1 MEIEL
6 GEIQAEFAE
15 IIWDNEPVTSRELVA
30 ICEKELNWKK
40 STTYTV
46 LRKLCEKGLFKN
58 ENGTVTSVV
67 SKEQFNATKSEKF
80 VEDTFDGSLPAFIA
94 AFTSRKKLTKSE
106 LDEGFKEAK
115 RTIISD
121 TTCTISCHDAHLH
134 FESLKI
140 EGDTYHWRF
149 AMLYAPEKGKI
160 AVLSFYDGIDGKPE
174 YFNALLES
182 IQF

>member
-15 IIWDNEPVTSRELVA
+15 IIWKNEPVTSRELVA

-67 SKEQFNATKSEKF
+67 SKEQFNASKSEKF
-80 VEDTFDGSLPAFIA
+80 VEDTFGGSLPAFIA

-106 LDEGFKEAK
+106 LDQIQKMIDEHKK
-115 RTIISD
+115 R
-121 TTCTISCHDAHLH
+121 
-134 FESLKI
+134 
-140 EGDTYHWRF
+140 G
-149 AMLYAPEKGKI
+149 
-160 AVLSFYDGIDGKPE
+160 
-174 YFNALLES
+174 
-182 IQF
+182 

>member
-15 IIWDNEPVTSRELVA
+15 IIWNNEPVTSRELVA

-80 VEDTFDGSLPAFIA
+80 VEDTFDGSLPVFVASFI
-94 AFTSRKKLTKSE
+94 SRK
-106 LDEGFKEAK
+106 
-115 RTIISD
+115 
-121 TTCTISCHDAHLH
+121 TISAEEAD
-134 FESLKI
+134 EIQKMI
-140 EGDTYHWRF
+140 D
-149 AMLYAPEKGKI
+149 
-160 AVLSFYDGIDGKPE
+160 SFQKED
-174 YFNALLES
+174 
-182 IQF
+182 